1 MERDVS
7 RAMRD
12 EWLMSDT
19 HAVYLV
25 GGAVRDE
32 LLGLEVKDKDW
43 VVTGATPEQMLNQG
57 YQQVGKQF
65 PVFLHPNS
73 KEEYALARKERKQG
87 HGYTG
92 FVCDFSPDIRLE
104 EDLERRDL
112 TINAIAKHPDGH
124 LIDPFNGQQDIE
136 NRILRHVSDAFIE
149 DPLRVLRV
157 ARFMARFAEFGFVIA
172 PETRTLMR
180 NIAASGELRTLTPE
194 RVWRE
199 TEKALQSPS
208 AHVFFSVLQ
217 DANALSDLFPNLN
230 YQATSLGSDWDKHS
244 RWSLITAHT
253 PLDHLKTLNQHLRTP
268 NQFCWFSEQ
277 ARSFQE
283 SFSLPASAEQWENWL
298 TFVAAVKKPQ
308 PFEKLAHLL
317 AYLTDTTLK
326 DWLAL
331 RNSIAKINAQA
342 LMKQG
347 YAGAELGQALK
358 EARVAALQNSNNSLI
373 DD

>member
-1 MERDVS
+1 MPN
-7 RAMRD
+7 
-12 EWLMSDT
+12 T
-19 HAVYLV
+19 HSVFLV

-65 PVFLHPNS
+65 PVFLHPDS

-112 TINAIAKHPDGH
+112 TINAIAKHPDGQ
-124 LIDPFNGQQDIE
+124 LIDPFNGQQDLE
-136 NRILRHVSDAFIE
+136 NRVLRHVSEAFVE
-149 DPLRVLRV
+149 DPLRVLRI
-157 ARFMARFAEFGFVIA
+157 ARFMARFAPFGFTIA
-172 PETRTLMR
+172 PETQALMR
-180 NIAASGELRTLTPE
+180 EIAASGELRTLTPE

-199 TEKALQSPS
+199 TEKALQ
-208 AHVFFSVLQ
+208 AEHAEVFFEVLE
-217 DANALSDLFPNLN
+217 DANALGELFPELHFKR
-230 YQATSLGSDWDKHS
+230 QGLAREWDKQA

-253 PLDHLKTLNQHLRTP
+253 PLLALQALNQHLRTP

-277 ARSFQE
+277 ARGFQE
-283 SFSLPASAEQWENWL
+283 SVTLPASAEQWENWL

-308 PFEKLAHLL
+308 PFEKLAQIL
-317 AYLTDTTLK
+317 AYLSQTSLK

-331 RNSIAKINAQA
+331 RNSIAKISAQA

-347 YAGAELGQALK
+347 FSGAELGQALK
-358 EARVAALQNSNNSLI
+358 QARISALQDCQNPLVAPI
-373 DD
+373 DS